1 MTLKIEKGLAVKE
14 YNNGGTEEKALLE
27 KFIDKIKPRIEFTLK
42 PI

>member
-27 KFIDKIKPRIEFTLK
+27 KLFGKKAK
-42 PI
+42 QSKY